1 MQEETD
7 NIFIKDGYNI
17 IMIMQI
23 ADISIIYLFYLCIE
37 SFNTLEIMGNI
48 FTIIYVNTL
57 MIYFL

>member
-7 NIFIKDGYNI
+7 NIFFKDGYNI

-37 SFNTLEIMGNI
+37 SFNTLGIMGNI
-48 FTIIYVNTL
+48 FTIIHVNTL
-57 MIYFL
+57 MIYFS

>member
-7 NIFIKDGYNI
+7 NIFFKDGYNI

-37 SFNTLEIMGNI
+37 SFNGKLWET
-48 FTIIYVNTL
+48 
-57 MIYFL
+57 FLQ

>member
-1 MQEETD
+1 
-7 NIFIKDGYNI
+7 
-17 IMIMQI
+17 MQI